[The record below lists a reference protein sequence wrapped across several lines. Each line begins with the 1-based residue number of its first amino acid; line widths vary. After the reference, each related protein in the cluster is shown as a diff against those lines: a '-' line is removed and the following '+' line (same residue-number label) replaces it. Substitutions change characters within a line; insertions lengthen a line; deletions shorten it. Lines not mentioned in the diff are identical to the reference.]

1 MNLGYDD
8 YIRFEP
14 NSKKENEQND
24 NMEKKIIIKS
34 RLKREFRSIFVMHG
48 ALDLDIPMLSPLQE
62 STSILI

>member
-1 MNLGYDD
+1 
-8 YIRFEP
+8 
-14 NSKKENEQND
+14 
-24 NMEKKIIIKS
+24 MEKKIIIKS